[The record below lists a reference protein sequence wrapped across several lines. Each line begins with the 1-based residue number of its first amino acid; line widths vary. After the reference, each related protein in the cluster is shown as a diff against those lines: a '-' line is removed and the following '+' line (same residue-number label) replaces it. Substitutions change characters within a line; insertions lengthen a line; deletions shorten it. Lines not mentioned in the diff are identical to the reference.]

1 MALTGLSRF
10 VNKFFDGLKENLTNR
25 ALEKAAKN
33 PEPEDPLIVEHRKEL
48 KRRSEEY
55 KRLMRPH
62 K

>member
-1 MALTGLSRF
+1 MGFTGLSGF
-10 VNKFFDGLKENLTNR
+10 VDKFFEGLKENLTNR
-25 ALEKAAKN
+25 ALEKAAKD
-33 PEPEDPLIVEHRKEL
+33 PEPEDPLLIEHRKEL